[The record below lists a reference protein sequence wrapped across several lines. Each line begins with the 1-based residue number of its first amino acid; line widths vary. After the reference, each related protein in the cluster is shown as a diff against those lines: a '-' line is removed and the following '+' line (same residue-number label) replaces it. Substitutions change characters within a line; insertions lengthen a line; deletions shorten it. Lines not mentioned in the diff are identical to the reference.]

1 MTHHIISVPA
11 PHNLVSSV
19 VVEML
24 ASERWLIHQT
34 IMFRDFSPHR
44 SFTNMIRSRLY
55 VLLALLLALTGL
67 AGAQDPA
74 LTPLPFFASYIPNVQ
89 FAPLYVARE
98 EGYFADAGFDLQIQ
112 HGDENVGVIQVAQG
126 EPRYGLISGE
136 QVLLARNGGVP
147 VQFVYAWFQKYPIAV
162 VVQAG
167 IPFTEPADLKGL
179 KVGVPGPFGANYTAL
194 VALLGLGGLTD
205 ADIQMESIGYVAP
218 DVFCAG
224 GVQASIVYSN
234 NEPLEIQRRIDAGE
248 CGDITGITIY
258 QVAEVAPMVS
268 NGIVISEDTAAN
280 EPEETAAVVAAFDAG
295 LRGAI
300 MNPAQAYLYSL
311 KYVENLP
318 ASEEFIAALEA
329 LSADAEVAFD
339 TPEARA
345 ESLAALKE
353 QFGNAEVGQFEVL
366 IATIPFWEGETV
378 GITNDEQWTLTR
390 DVLATLGSIPAD
402 FDVSMAYRND
412 FVPVQPE
419 SAE

>member
-1 MTHHIISVPA
+1 V
-11 PHNLVSSV
+11 N
-19 VVEML
+19 
-24 ASERWLIHQT
+24 
-34 IMFRDFSPHR
+34 
-44 SFTNMIRSRLY
+44 RSRFS
-55 VLLALLLALTGL
+55 VLLVLLIGL
-67 AGAQDPA
+67 VGFAGAQDTA
-74 LTPLPFFASYIPNVQ
+74 LTPLPFFASYIPNIQ
-89 FAPLYVARE
+89 FAPLYMAAE
-98 EGYFADAGFDLQIQ
+98 EGYFSDAGFELQIE

-136 QVLLARNGGVP
+136 QVLLARNGGIP

-162 VVQAG
+162 VVQEG
-167 IPFTEPADLKGL
+167 IPFDEPADLAGL

-194 VALLGLGGLTD
+194 VALLGLGNLTD

-248 CGDITGITIY
+248 CGDISGITVY
-258 QVAEVAPMVS
+258 QVADVAPMVS

-280 EPEETAAVVAAFDAG
+280 FPEEVAAVVSAFDAG
-295 LRGAI
+295 LRGSI
-300 MNPAQAYLYSL
+300 LNPAQAYLHSL

-318 ASEEFIAALEA
+318 ASEEFVAVLEA
-329 LSADAEVAFD
+329 LSADAETAFG

-353 QFGNAEVGQFEVL
+353 QFGGTEVGQFEVL
-366 IATIPFWEGETV
+366 IATLPFWEGDTMGV
-378 GITNDEQWTLTR
+378 TTPEQWTLTR
-390 DVLATLGSIPAD
+390 DVLAQLDSVPAD
-402 FDVSMAYRND
+402 FDITTAYRND